1 MRCSPGAVM
10 RDDIYNRFAR
20 MIGYPTLPCES
31 CGNYSEHVRLCDNQ
45 MCVICC
51 DNSKGLI

>member
-1 MRCSPGAVM
+1 M